1 MRTAPS
7 GDIRANI
14 AGIVE
19 SYERLGDYSLRML
32 AQEERF
38 EVIRV
43 YTDTGRQGHRQMV
56 EAGFVP
62 FLANLGPEERTH
74 MLDELVTALDKHHRW
89 LERTGTLLT
98 RRRERLRDRTREVVG
113 RHALAWLKEETDA
126 ERRIAERL
134 DEIAAGRVSPYEVAG
149 EVLDHLRQGAR
160 A

>member
-1 MRTAPS
+1 MKAEKKRAALMA
-7 GDIRANI
+7 GDPDSDIWLQPVLGTI
-14 AGIVE
+14 AAKGEGI
-19 SYERLGDYSLRML
+19 
-32 AQEERF
+32 
-38 EVIRV
+38 
-43 YTDTGRQGHRQMV
+43 
-56 EAGFVP
+56 
-62 FLANLGPEERTH
+62 
-74 MLDELVTALDKHHRW
+74 DELVTALDKHHRW